1 MPAKYKYYNT
11 LILSRSTSINI
22 TSLPLWLSSFF
33 YYKLTIMKLHLPN
46 TIPIFP
52 LSGVIFF
59 PKTNLPLTIFEP
71 RYLTL
76 VNDCIKSNKYMG
88 MIQSK
93 NNSSDVYSVGCLG
106 KITDHKKTKDGR
118 ILVNLTGISRFE
130 IKTEINNDKI
140 YREFEVSYEKFKEDQ
155 GLEKKQT
162 IMLEKIKEIY
172 EKTKTFFLKNG
183 LLLNW
188 AEFEKLDEDQK
199 INTLA
204 MIAPIS
210 NEEKQMIL
218 EAVHIDSKTKVL
230 SKIIEFY
237 LYEKRTSKITLQ

>member
-1 MPAKYKYYNT
+1 
-11 LILSRSTSINI
+11 
-22 TSLPLWLSSFF
+22 
-33 YYKLTIMKLHLPN
+33 MKLNLPN
-46 TIPIFP
+46 TIPVFP
-52 LSGVIFF
+52 LSGIIFF

-88 MIQSK
+88 MVQSK
-93 NNSSDVYSVGCLG
+93 SNSSDVYSVGCLG
-106 KITDHKKTKDGR
+106 KITEHKKTNDGR
-118 ILVNLTGISRFE
+118 LLINLTGISRFE
-130 IKTEINNDKI
+130 INSEINNDKI
-140 YREFEVSYEKFKEDQ
+140 YREFEVSYKKFKEDRE
-155 GLEKKQT
+155 LKKKQT

-172 EKTKTFFLKNG
+172 EKTKIFFKKNG

-188 AEFEKLDEDQK
+188 AEFEELDEDQK

-218 EAVHIDSKTKVL
+218 ESIHVDSKTKVL
-230 SKIIEFY
+230 SEIIEFY
-237 LYEKRTSKITLQ
+237 LHKKSSDIITLQ

>member
-1 MPAKYKYYNT
+1 MKINLPA
-11 LILSRSTSINI
+11 I
-22 TSLPLWLSSFF
+22 
-33 YYKLTIMKLHLPN
+33 
-46 TIPIFP
+46 IPVFP

-59 PKTNLPLTIFEP
+59 PKTNLPLNIFEH
-71 RYLTL
+71 RYLAL

-93 NNSSDVYSVGCLG
+93 KNTSDIYSIGCLG
-106 KITDHKKTKDGR
+106 RITDHRKTKEGR
-118 ILVNLTGISRFE
+118 MLVTLTGVSRFE

-140 YREFEVSYEKFKEDQ
+140 YREFDVSYEKFLEDQ
-155 GLEKKQT
+155 KPAIQETMVQ
-162 IMLEKIKEIY
+162 EKIKVIY
-172 EKTKTFFLKNG
+172 EKTKEFFKKNG

-188 AEFEKLDEDQK
+188 SEFEKLDGDQK

-210 NEEKQMIL
+210 DEEKQLIL
-218 EAVHIDSKTKVL
+218 ETIHVDSKTKVL

-237 LYEKRTSKITLQ
+237 LHKNSANKITLQ

>member
-1 MPAKYKYYNT
+1 MKP
-11 LILSRSTSINI
+11 ILPKI
-22 TSLPLWLSSFF
+22 
-33 YYKLTIMKLHLPN
+33 
-46 TIPIFP
+46 IPVFP

-59 PKTNLPLTIFEP
+59 PKTNLPLNIFEN

-76 VNDCIKSNKYMG
+76 INDCIKSNKYMG

-93 NNSSDVYSVGCLG
+93 GDTSDVYSVGCLG
-106 KITDHKKTKDGR
+106 KITEHKKTKDGR
-118 ILVNLTGISRFE
+118 MLVNLTGISRF
-130 IKTEINNDKI
+130 KVNTEINNDKI
-140 YREFEVSYEKFKEDQ
+140 YREFEVSYEKFSED
-155 GLEKKQT
+155 LELKRKQT
-162 IMLEKIKEIY
+162 IVQEKIRELY
-172 EKTKTFFLKNG
+172 EKTKIFFKKNG

-188 AEFEKLDEDQK
+188 SEFEKLDEDQK

-218 EAVHIDSKTKVL
+218 ESVYVDSKTKVL

-237 LYEKRTSKITLQ
+237 LYENSTNKITLQ

>member
-1 MPAKYKYYNT
+1 M
-11 LILSRSTSINI
+11 S
-22 TSLPLWLSSFF
+22 
-33 YYKLTIMKLHLPN
+33 KLNLPN
-46 TIPIFP
+46 TIPVFP

-59 PKTNLPLTIFEP
+59 PKTNLPLNIFEP

-76 VNDCIKSNKYMG
+76 INDCIKSNKYMG

-93 NNSSDVYSVGCLG
+93 ERSSDLYSVGCLG
-106 KITDHKKTKDGR
+106 KITEHKKTKDGR
-118 ILVNLTGISRFE
+118 MLVNLTGINRFE
-130 IKTEINNDKI
+130 VSSEINNDKI
-140 YREFEVSYEKFKEDQ
+140 YREFEVSYKKFSEDQ
-155 GLEKKQT
+155 WPDKK
-162 IMLEKIKEIY
+162 IIIRSKIKEIY
-172 EKTKTFFLKNG
+172 EKTKVFFKKNG

-188 AEFEKLDEDQK
+188 AEFERLDEDQK

-218 EAVHIDSKTKVL
+218 ESVHIDSKTKVL

-237 LYEKRTSKITLQ
+237 LHEKYTNKITLQ